1 MAMGKRKDSGQSVLF
16 VAASGLQ
23 RSPAHPF
30 YDKLNEVLAAAGFD
44 AFAEERCARFYHDTL
59 GRPGLA
65 PGTYFRCLFLG
76 YFEGID
82 SERGIAWRLADS
94 LSVRR
99 FLGLALDENAPDH
112 STISRTRRHL
122 DQETHLEIFTWVLK
136 VLAGHGLIDGKTVG
150 VDSTTLEANAAM
162 RGIQRKDTRESYQ
175 EFLARLARES
185 GIETPTR
192 EDLVKIDKKR
202 KNKASNDDWESPSD
216 PDAKIAKMKD
226 GTTHLAHKAEHAV
239 DMGENGCGAVLA
251 VNLTPADQ
259 GDTETL
265 VETVEQASDN
275 LEAVAEDPRT
285 EGAIAEDFAA
295 EVVGDKGYHSNQTM
309 EDLQEMG
316 TRSYVPEPD
325 RGRRDWEEQAD
336 AKAAVYANRRRTK
349 GERGKRLMRRRGEFI
364 ERSFAHLY
372 ETGRMRRVYLR
383 GRENIHKRLL
393 IHAGGFNLSLIMRK
407 LIGKGTPRGLQ
418 GFCFC
423 LFPVFAGL
431 WAVYR
436 RCAAQVAKQLP
447 IARTR
452 ELRYAA
458 YVVLRDFC
466 VKKAFTTGC
475 YMPMPRGNR

>member
-1 MAMGKRKDSGQSVLF
+1 MSAMAMGKRKDSGQSVLF
-16 VAASGLQ
+16 VAATGLQ

-30 YDKLNEVLAAAGFD
+30 YDKLNEVLAAGGFD

-59 GRPGLA
+59 GRPSLA
-65 PGTYFRCLFLG
+65 PGAYFRCLFLG

-99 FLGLALDENAPDH
+99 FVGIALDEAAPDH
-112 STISRTRRHL
+112 STISRTRRHI

-136 VLAGHGLIDGKTVG
+136 VLAGHGLIDGKTLG

-162 RGIQRKDTRESYQ
+162 RGIQRKDTKESYQ
-175 EFLARLARES
+175 EFLTRLARES

-192 EDLVKIDKKR
+192 EDLAKIDKKR

-216 PDAKIAKMKD
+216 PDARIAKMKD

-239 DMGENGCGAVLA
+239 DMGENGSGAVLA

-265 VETVEQASDN
+265 METVEQACDN
-275 LEAVAEDPRT
+275 LQQVADDPRT
-285 EGAIAEDFAA
+285 GETIAEDFAA

-316 TRSYVPEPD
+316 ARSYVPEPD
-325 RGRRDWEEQAD
+325 RGRRDWEEKPE
-336 AKAAVYANRRRTK
+336 AKAAVYANRRRTR
-349 GERGKRLMRRRGEFI
+349 GNRGKRLMRKRGELI

-372 ETGRMRRVYLR
+372 ETGGMRRLYLT

-393 IHAGGFNLSLIMRK
+393 IHAGGFNLSLIMRQ

-418 GFCFC
+418 GLRFC
-423 LFPVFAGL
+423 LFSVFSAL
-431 WAVYR
+431 LAVYR
-436 RCAAQVAKQLP
+436 LCAAQVAKRLP
-447 IARTR
+447 FARTG

-458 YVVLRDFC
+458 YVVSRDSC
-466 VKKAFTTGC
+466 PKRAFTTGC
-475 YMPMPRGNR
+475 